1 MATFKDGKLVSGPSD
16 KHFEILASH
25 GITDGVPDKFLP
37 QPQQNTGGGGG
48 FFGSGYISFADRFDG
63 GGPGRSGARFSI
75 ADTSDY
81 DLNGDNY
88 ISEAEYAAAEANN
101 PNFAS
106 TQGGMAAV
114 SNAFGAKPYGSYA
127 QEQAL
132 GSQGTNIGTTGIA
145 NLIAGGGVM
154 GAIFN
159 KLRGHNAGAVNP
171 NLPLGMALGSSPNPN
186 LKPTNFAPP
195 ANPISGTTG
204 LSVSPQGLPENAAA
218 PVQVIANGGLVG
230 LRGYLSGGRL

>member
-37 QPQQNTGGGGG
+37 QPQQNTGGGNG

-63 GGPGRSGARFSI
+63 GGPGRSGARFSTGN
-75 ADTSDY
+75 TSDY
-81 DLNGDNY
+81 DLDGDNY

-106 TQGGMAAV
+106 TQGGMAAL
-114 SNAFGAKPYGSYA
+114 SNTFGARPYGSYA

-132 GSQGTNIGTTGIA
+132 GAQGTNIGTTGIA

-171 NLPLGMALGSSPNPN
+171 NLPLGAPLGGPPVPMSNPAN
-186 LKPTNFAPP
+186 VAPP
-195 ANPISGTTG
+195 VPPAPTFEQNEAAYSG
-204 LSVSPQGLPENAAA
+204 S